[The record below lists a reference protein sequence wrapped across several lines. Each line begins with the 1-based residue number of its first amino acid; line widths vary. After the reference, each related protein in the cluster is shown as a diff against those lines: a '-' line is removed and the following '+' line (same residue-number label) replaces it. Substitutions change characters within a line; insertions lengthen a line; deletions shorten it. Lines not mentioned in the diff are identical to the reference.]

1 MRYTPIFLAAL
12 AAAAPAAVPGVEITN
27 VSAKTLSNNT
37 LTYDF
42 DVLDGT
48 NGQTVHCN
56 SEWQEVDAATRNT
69 AVTCSVPEYTASIYF
84 PAGISG
90 IQDWVTFIGL
100 EGRSTRYLA
109 QVQTGTS
116 DYVCGHSGTDDVLSQ
131 CFTAPEVKIR
141 AVEAS

>member
-48 NGQTVHCN
+48 NRQTVHCN
-56 SEWQEVDAATRNT
+56 AEWDAATRNT

-90 IQDWVTFIGL
+90 IQDWVTFIGV

-141 AVEAS
+141 AVEAN

>member
-1 MRYTPIFLAAL
+1 MRYTPIFFAAL

-27 VSAKTLSNNT
+27 VSAKTLANNT
-37 LTYDF
+37 LTYVF

-56 SEWQEVDAATRNT
+56 SKWDAATRNT
-69 AVTCSVPEYTASIYF
+69 AVSCSVPEYTATIYF

-90 IQDWVTFIGL
+90 IQNWVTFIGV

-116 DYVCGHSGTDDVLSQ
+116 DYVCGHSGTEDVLSQ
-131 CFTAPEVKIR
+131 CFTAPEVKIP
-141 AVEAS
+141 AVKAN

>member
-56 SEWQEVDAATRNT
+56 SEWQEV
-69 AVTCSVPEYTASIYF
+69 F
-84 PAGISG
+84 GISG